1 MLIFIV
7 ILDVVIVNVTMLS
20 VVLLNVAMLNVLM
33 LTVVVPIWSLFY
45 KTLMVV
51 INSLSLKARVFVTAS
66 HFHPSLIL
74 SK

>member
-1 MLIFIV
+1 MLIFTV

-20 VVLLNVAMLNVLM
+20 VVLLNVAMLNVLT
-33 LTVVVPIWSLFY
+33 LTVVVPIWSLLCKKF
-45 KTLMVV
+45 TAV
-51 INSLSLKARVFVTAS
+51 INPLSLKASVCTAS